1 MQVSSSRYGRSFVG
15 VDKSSLVFC
24 GQSTPRFSARFFT
37 KAADY
42 KLRPNEEMAER
53 IVKRLLDINFE
64 KNTQQLTIGFRE
76 LPWMLRLTTLF
87 GQFHPSSYTRS
98 QFYQVQKALI
108 QANQPNKAKRLFI
121 KLQINRSYYRVKEG
135 RKHYVAHKTMTAQQY
150 HVGSQKDETSRSQ
163 QAWVLYYM
171 PTDFLS
177 TLNLPKRKRFQPFL
191 ITIGLVPET
200 IKPLDPK

>member
-37 KAADY
+37 KAGDY

-53 IVKRLLDINFE
+53 LVAQLLEPNFE
-64 KNTQQLTIGFRE
+64 KETQELSISCRQ
-76 LPWMLRLTTLF
+76 LPWMIRLTKLF
-87 GQFHPSSYTRS
+87 GQFHPGSYSRS
-98 QFYQVQKALI
+98 LFYSIQDALRQNNQPEKANRLFVQLQLNRSLYPQKENRKIYSVQK
-108 QANQPNKAKRLFI
+108 
-121 KLQINRSYYRVKEG
+121 
-135 RKHYVAHKTMTAQQY
+135 TMMTQRY
-150 HVGSQKDETSRSQ
+150 HSNSQKDETSRSQ
-163 QAWVLYYM
+163 QAWVLYDM

-191 ITIGLVPET
+191 ITIGLVPEAV
-200 IKPLDPK
+200 KPLAPK